1 VFSSGRRR
9 GDEPLASRRVAGH
22 IVLDDLQ
29 GRIVRGEGGQEGPC
43 SLAVRTARTREELN
57 PRRRGRWSGDQHEDG
72 QEGRRRWP
80 AGTGAVPR
88 SASGDLGWH
97 ARRRVSEIMTVD
109 DLMEREVVTLNA
121 GDTLS
126 LADDVMRLGRI
137 RHLPVVEEGLLVGIL
152 SQRDLFRAA
161 VSSVLQLAHS
171 SEREWLARIPVRAV
185 MTPTVISVPPG
196 TSIRRAVEI
205 MLEKRI
211 GCLPVAE
218 RGRLLGLLSE
228 TDCLRHLAHLLR
240 IAEDKADLPEVP
252 PAM

>member
-1 VFSSGRRR
+1 
-9 GDEPLASRRVAGH
+9 
-22 IVLDDLQ
+22 
-29 GRIVRGEGGQEGPC
+29 
-43 SLAVRTARTREELN
+43 
-57 PRRRGRWSGDQHEDG
+57 
-72 QEGRRRWP
+72 
-80 AGTGAVPR
+80 
-88 SASGDLGWH
+88 
-97 ARRRVSEIMTVD
+97 MTVD

-161 VSSVLQLAHS
+161 VSSVLQLAQS

-205 MLEKRI
+205 MLDKRI
-211 GCLPVAE
+211 GCLPVAD

>member
-1 VFSSGRRR
+1 
-9 GDEPLASRRVAGH
+9 
-22 IVLDDLQ
+22 
-29 GRIVRGEGGQEGPC
+29 
-43 SLAVRTARTREELN
+43 
-57 PRRRGRWSGDQHEDG
+57 
-72 QEGRRRWP
+72 
-80 AGTGAVPR
+80 
-88 SASGDLGWH
+88 
-97 ARRRVSEIMTVD
+97 MTVD

-161 VSSVLQLAHS
+161 VSSVLQLAQS